1 VPDVLLGRD
10 ASFANHLGDGHIDDG
25 NEVGDEENAVG
36 DRSER
41 AAGMRDS
48 SAMEV
53 SRDSVDR
60 SLARDGD
67 ESFH

>member
-1 VPDVLLGRD
+1 MPDVLLGRD

-41 AAGMRDS
+41 AAGCLLYTSPSPRD
-48 SAMEV
+48 
-53 SRDSVDR
+53 
-60 SLARDGD
+60 
-67 ESFH
+67 